1 VTGTGVINIVITAAI
16 LIWVIYQQLRA
27 RPLRQ
32 RSRVG
37 LILTLIGLI
46 ETVQF
51 ASKNH
56 VHFRDIGLVIA
67 SIVIGAALAVWR
79 AYTVR
84 IWRDQTGAILRQ
96 GYWLTALL
104 WLVSIAQH
112 LALDSQTHN
121 GLAGVTLL
129 LYLGISFA
137 LQRLVMLNRARRMGL
152 LPANQASLGAGR

>member
-1 VTGTGVINIVITAAI
+1 MSGTGIVNIVITAAI
-16 LIWVIYQQLRA
+16 VIWVIYQQLRV

-32 RSRVG
+32 RGRVG
-37 LILTLIGLI
+37 LILAAIGLI

-51 ASKNH
+51 VSRNH
-56 VHFRDIGLVIA
+56 VHTRDIWLVVA

-84 IWRDQTGAILRQ
+84 IWRDQTGVVVRQ
-96 GYWLTALL
+96 GYWLTAVL

-112 LALDSQTHN
+112 LGLDSQTHN
-121 GLAGVTLL
+121 GLASVTLL

-137 LQRLVMLNRARRMGL
+137 LQRLVMLERAKRMGL
-152 LPANQASLGAGR
+152 LPSVAAGLR